1 MFSDA
6 TIWYERAI
14 EIDPSCVDAHQ
25 GMGFIHRFDANLKD
39 AFNYFSQSLKFSGSN
54 VNIVHHI
61 RTATLAKSAGYVDE
75 AERLCKI
82 ILKTK
87 PTSAEDV
94 RAASLACIILSDYE
108 KAFNILCANGHQF
121 SGIPFKKQKELTSE
135 NLMQEYSKRHQE
147 CTTSRKYQSI

>member
-1 MFSDA
+1 MNDSIKFGELAYKLDHNSPRICTTLGDAHRFREMFSDA
-6 TIWYERAI
+6 TKWYERAI
-14 EIDPSCVDAHQ
+14 EIDPKNVDAHQ

-94 RAASLACIILSDYE
+94 RAAVTCVYHLIGL
-108 KAFNILCANGHQF
+108 
-121 SGIPFKKQKELTSE
+121 
-135 NLMQEYSKRHQE
+135 
-147 CTTSRKYQSI
+147 